1 MRKITAYTVAAVV
14 TLGVLTNNIPDSNA
28 APAQPIP
35 APAGPVDAQQA
46 GIPWTADRV
55 GDSVVVKTDLG
66 SLATDDGQ
74 FQVLDST
81 GKVVAGLPL
90 SYDMRGLRF
99 PIAAKIDGNTATL
112 TPNTDPTAAAPVD
125 MITLPAD
132 PLKPV
137 DAQFDAD
144 LGRAAAQFGLAT
156 GVGTLLGTIVGLGGG
171 CILGAVVGAALMTP
185 IFVPGWVGSCIAGA
199 AIGTALGAAAGI
211 ILLGV
216 PVGIA
221 SAIQFFQMENAPAPV
236 P

>member
-1 MRKITAYTVAAVV
+1 MRKITAYTVAAAV
-14 TLGVLTNNIPDSNA
+14 TLGVLICNIPDSNA
-28 APAQPIP
+28 VPAQPIP
-35 APAGPVDAQQA
+35 APAGPVDTQQS
-46 GIPWTADRV
+46 GIRWTADRV
-55 GDSVVVKTDLG
+55 GDSVVVTTDLG
-66 SLATDDGQ
+66 SLATDGGQ

-90 SYDMRGLRF
+90 SYDIRGLRF
-99 PIAAKIDGNTATL
+99 PIAAKIDGNTAIL
-112 TPNTDPTAAAPVD
+112 TPSTDPAAAAPVD

-132 PLKPV
+132 PLQPV

-221 SAIQFFQMENAPAPV
+221 SAIQFFQMENAPAPAS
-236 P
+236 